1 MSRIIGQSVTSAEV
15 MASRLVYYQLLYLT
29 IEEYF
34 QLFDIPFN
42 PCDYVSF
49 AH

>member
-34 QLFDIPFN
+34 QLLISLSTH
-42 PCDYVSF
+42 VIM
-49 AH
+49 